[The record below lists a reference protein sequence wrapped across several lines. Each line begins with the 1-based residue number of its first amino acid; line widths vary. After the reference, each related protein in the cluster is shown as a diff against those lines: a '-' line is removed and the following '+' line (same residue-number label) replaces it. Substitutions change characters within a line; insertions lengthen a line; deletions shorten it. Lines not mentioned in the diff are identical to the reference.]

1 MSPSWLCKFL
11 LAAALLMMLAW
22 QPATACNPNPPRPAA
37 LDGYPYDAAAA
48 GHLQRDAASIVA
60 ARLALRVDLEIGD
73 AGATPARADY
83 VFDVLEGWK
92 GVTPRRVTLAG
103 FWLSCALELQAGRV
117 FLLYLE
123 GGRVLHA
130 VPVDQLDFELTL
142 LGEPGWFYDARG
154 RLVEQP
160 EEQAR

>member
-1 MSPSWLCKFL
+1 MSPSWLCKYF
-11 LAAALLMMLAW
+11 LAAALVVTLAA
-22 QPATACNPNPPRPAA
+22 QPVVACNPTPPRPAA

-48 GHLQRDAASIVA
+48 GHLQRDAVSIVA

-73 AGATPARADY
+73 TGMTPARSDY

-92 GVTPRRVTLAG
+92 GVTLRRLTLGG
-103 FWLSCALELQAGRV
+103 FWLACALELQPGRV

-123 GGRVLHA
+123 GARVLHA
-130 VPVDQLDFELTL
+130 VPVDQLDFELAV
-142 LGEPGWFYDARG
+142 LGEPDWFYDARG